1 MEAFLNPA
9 IFIPILIFT
18 LAAIVYLIYSLL
30 QTENTRK
37 GGAPVRAATPK
48 SIACS
53 PIYAFIAD
61 NTNRVTPKCYEA
73 RLNGDDIERILNNNE
88 DLGIELTLPSGKRG
102 FLLTK
107 NVVTNTKRVEYHL
120 PPEIPLS
127 KDSPIGLNSDTF
139 HFALENLYKII
150 TTVEGSF
157 LQKYGQA
164 LWWAAVIAFIIFMMV
179 SNK

>member
-18 LAAIVYLIYSLL
+18 LAAIVYLIYSFL

-37 GGAPVRAATPK
+37 GGTPGRATTPN
-48 SIACS
+48 SIAHS

-73 RLNGDDIERILNNNE
+73 SLNGDDLEKILDKN
-88 DLGIELTLPSGKRG
+88 DDMGIELTLPSGKRG

-107 NVVTNTKRVEYHL
+107 NVVDLGVEYHL

-179 SNK
+179 SSK